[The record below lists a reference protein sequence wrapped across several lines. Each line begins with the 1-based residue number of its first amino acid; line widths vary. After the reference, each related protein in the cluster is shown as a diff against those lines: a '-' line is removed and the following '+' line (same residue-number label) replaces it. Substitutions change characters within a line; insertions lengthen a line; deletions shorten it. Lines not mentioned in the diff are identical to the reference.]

1 MRMGWRRSAACFL
14 FTALWVAGFVAAQSP
29 DDSVGTTSGPVQ
41 STVATRRKATIAP
54 PSLAGTAAFVNYF
67 APEDCPVTMPPPTP
81 PSNCIMPA
89 AGSTT
94 AGGHDAGEPSIGV
107 N

>member
-1 MRMGWRRSAACFL
+1 
-14 FTALWVAGFVAAQSP
+14 VAAQFP

-41 STVATRRKATIAP
+41 STVATRRKATLAL
-54 PSLAGTAAFVNYF
+54 PSLAGTPAFVHYF
-67 APEDCPVTMPPPTP
+67 APEDCPVTIPPPPTP
-81 PSNCIMPA
+81 PSNCITPA

-107 N
+107 NWTTGNVFIEAGNHTLRVTFD